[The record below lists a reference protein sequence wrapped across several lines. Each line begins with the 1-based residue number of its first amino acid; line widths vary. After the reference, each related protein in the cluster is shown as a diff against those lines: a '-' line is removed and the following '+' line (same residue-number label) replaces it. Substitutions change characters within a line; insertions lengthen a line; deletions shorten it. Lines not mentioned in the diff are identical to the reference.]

1 MYKVKVRSRFERAIK
16 KLDKETQRIVIREL
30 EILAEDPFAHQ
41 NVRKISGIDKPFY
54 RLRIGRWRVLY
65 ILITKDGII
74 EVIDLF
80 LKQSDNDY
88 KKRL

>member
-1 MYKVKVRSRFERAIK
+1 MYQVKVRARFERAIK
-16 KLDKETQRIVIREL
+16 KLDKELQRMIIHEI

-41 NVRKISGIDKPFY
+41 NVRKIGGTDKPFY

-65 ILITKDGII
+65 ILITKDRII

>member
-1 MYKVKVRSRFERAIK
+1 MYQVKVRTRFERAIK
-16 KLDKETQRIVIREL
+16 KLDKKLQRIIIHEL
-30 EILAEDPFAHQ
+30 EILAKDPFAHQ
-41 NVRKISGIDKPFY
+41 NVRRIIEANKPFY

-65 ILITKDGII
+65 ILITKDHVI

-80 LKQSDNDY
+80 IKQSDNDY